1 MEPKKYEYI
10 DSLRGIAILLVIL
23 VHTGYILDNTML
35 YFSRGLQF
43 FIFNGAMGV
52 QLFFIISALTL
63 TISHYNRL
71 KEQHQIRNF
80 FIRRFFRI
88 TPMYYLAIVYFAIID
103 QYIQNNFYG
112 IDTGKFITTILFI
125 NPYFHKYIEGYV
137 PGGWSISVEFLFYLL
152 FPFVCNKIKSFNSSM
167 IFIFITIIISIIY
180 IYTVEKGP
188 LIYTNLLFQ
197 LPIFSLGIALYW
209 WKNDKSKTLSSST
222 TLIIA
227 IFIFCFCYKQIPYH
241 FLYNIGFAF
250 IIITLMQKPYKLFSN
265 KLFATIGKV
274 SFSMYIIH
282 FAIMSIFNHLNFN
295 RIILVTNISTSL
307 LNFIGLY
314 LIAVIST
321 FLISQITYRII
332 EVPGQN
338 LGKKIIKKL
347 NQQKN
352 NILEI

>member
-23 VHTGYILDNTML
+23 VHTGIILNNTVL
-35 YFSRGLQF
+35 F
-43 FIFNGAMGV
+43 FPDLLIKFIANGAYGV
-52 QLFFIISALTL
+52 HLFFIISALTL
-63 TISHYNRL
+63 TMSYHNRL
-71 KEQHQIRNF
+71 HEKHKTRNF

-88 TPMYYLAIVYFAIID
+88 APMYYFAILYFSIIFP
-103 QYIQNNFYG
+103 YIQGNFEK
-112 IDTGKFITTILFI
+112 IVVGKLITTALFI
-125 NPYFHKYIEGYV
+125 NPYFTNYIHGYV
-137 PGGWSISVEFLFYLL
+137 PGGWSISVEFLFY
-152 FPFVCNKIKSFNSSM
+152 FFVPFLCKKITNFNSSM
-167 IFIFITIIISIIY
+167 IFIFVALIISIVY
-180 IYTVEKGP
+180 SQLYWKNF
-188 LIYTNLLFQ
+188 TNLLFQ

-209 WKNDKSKTLSSST
+209 WENDKSKTLSSST

-227 IFIFCFCYKQIPYH
+227 IFIFCFCYKPVPYH
-241 FLYNIGFAF
+241 FLYSLGFAF

-282 FAIMSIFNHLNFN
+282 FAIILILGSINFN
-295 RIILVTNISTSL
+295 RIISVTNIGTSL

-347 NQQKN
+347 NQQKT
-352 NILEI
+352 IS